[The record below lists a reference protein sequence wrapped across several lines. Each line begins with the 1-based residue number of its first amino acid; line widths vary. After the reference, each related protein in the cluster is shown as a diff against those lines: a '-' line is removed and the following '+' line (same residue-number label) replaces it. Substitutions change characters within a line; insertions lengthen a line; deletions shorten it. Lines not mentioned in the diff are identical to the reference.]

1 MRMFDPE
8 GIVGNSV
15 DLARGLQHPAFA
27 PGIDNTVVIGSVGQE
42 SQWQFENDRIA
53 ILTSPRVLAR
63 IHETKISVGV
73 LLEAVA
79 VPGERSWRQLSLD
92 PMAPFRLARVK
103 VEELVA
109 LELQKCLWNPELPQI
124 GHRVRHV
131 IKLRGIV
138 DRPKEPRQIIEKG
151 IIPAAYEDFERLAT
165 R

>member
-92 PMAPFRLARVK
+92 PMAPFRLARV
-103 VEELVA
+103 
-109 LELQKCLWNPELPQI
+109 
-124 GHRVRHV
+124 
-131 IKLRGIV
+131 IV